1 MKKTVRHAIRVAE
14 GTLVTIDDTRRVEVN
29 YRKLR
34 RLNTL
39 AALEAAFAGMGFRL
53 IKRTPDEVVYEKRV
67 GVNTMSKSC
76 TVPGCDQP
84 RMINRKGKSLTMCE
98 AHQKAYWREHK
109 SRANGGG
116 KRGRPATPAAVPVL
130 PPPNCR
136 CTSASSRCAAPPAGS
151 SSPTPTRCSMS
162 RRKLASTAAARLRL
176 R

>member
-67 GVNTMSKSC
+67 GANPMTKTC

-84 RMINRKGKSLTMCE
+84 RMISRKGKPLTMCE
-98 AHQKAYWREHK
+98 AHQREYWREHK
-109 SRANGGG
+109 SRANGG

-162 RRKLASTAAARLRL
+162 RRMRASAAAARLRL